1 MKNNLRNFKV
11 RHLRISPPLCVSED
25 SPVRDAIRQMQTQ
38 RVGCVLVC
46 RNNRLVG
53 IMTEVDV
60 VRKGEWGQDAMNQP
74 IHQWMTPAPILIS
87 TDASIWEAAKTMKE
101 GGFRHLPV
109 IDHEGKPIG
118 FISIRN
124 IVTYLADQFP
134 DTIYT
139 LPPDPNKIPAT
150 PEGA

>member
-1 MKNNLRNFKV
+1 MKSNLRNHKV
-11 RHLRISPPLCVSED
+11 RHLRLSPAIRVSEG
-25 SPVRDAIRQMQTQ
+25 SLVCDAIREMQAQ

-46 RNNRLVG
+46 QKDRLVG
-53 IMTEVDV
+53 VMTEVDV
-60 VRKGEWGQDAMNQP
+60 VRKAKLGEDPLNEP
-74 IHQWMTPAPILIS
+74 IYQWMTPDPVWITADS
-87 TDASIWEAAKTMKE
+87 SIWDAAKAMKE

-109 IDHEGKPIG
+109 VDGKGKPIG

-139 LPPDPNKIPAT
+139 LPPDPDKIPGM